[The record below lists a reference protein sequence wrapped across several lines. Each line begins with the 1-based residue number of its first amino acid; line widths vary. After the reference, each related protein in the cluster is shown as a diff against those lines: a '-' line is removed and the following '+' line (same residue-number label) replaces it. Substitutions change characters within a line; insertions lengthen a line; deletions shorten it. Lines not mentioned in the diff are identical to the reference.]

1 MKYARYNHVTV
12 DSEHI
17 KNVIHEVRGNETK
30 SGILD
35 IVKSTKLRKRTMIL
49 IFNW

>member
-1 MKYARYNHVTV
+1 MKYARYNRVTV

-17 KNVIHEVRGNETK
+17 KNVINEVRENETK

-35 IVKSTKLRKRTMIL
+35 IVQSTKLRKRTMIL